1 MPMSGD
7 KVEPCMRKVKPVL
20 SLMPIFLL
28 MIFSSAALAKSVV
41 IATSSV
47 VLTNTPIWVGIE
59 KKFFEESGLTIQ
71 YIVMRSDLAV
81 KGLISGDV
89 DYMQSSSSVLRA
101 AVAGAPLV
109 TILGVYNR
117 TFFDLVARPEIKSLG
132 DLKGKPLGIS
142 RYGAST
148 EYAVRFA
155 LKANGIDPDK
165 DVKLLAV
172 GSGSDAARI
181 SALEGDVISS
191 AVLQVPSNLMAHKL
205 GMRTILPLGDYLETL
220 FAGLG
225 TSNKKI
231 QQNRD
236 EARQVIRS
244 VLRSIDFMAQNPV
257 ETKAIIRRNLRG
269 IEPSAVDYIYSLVV
283 PYATRNGI
291 ASKKALE
298 NSLLGSQFEGKPI
311 NFDKLVDFSIA
322 RELTQGK

>member
-1 MPMSGD
+1 MKKLFS
-7 KVEPCMRKVKPVL
+7 VL
-20 SLMPIFLL
+20 LAAAIFLHP
-28 MIFSSAALAKSVV
+28 FLAVNCEAKNIV

-47 VLTNTPIWVGIE
+47 VLTNVPIWVGIE
-59 KKFFEESGLTIQ
+59 RKFFEESGLTVQ
-71 YIVMRSDLAV
+71 YLVMRSDLAV

-89 DYMQSSSSVLRA
+89 DYMQSESSVLRA

-236 EARQVIRS
+236 EARQVIRG

-257 ETKAIIRRNLRG
+257 ETKAIIRRNLRD

-322 RELTQGK
+322 REVSEGR

>member
-1 MPMSGD
+1 MT
-7 KVEPCMRKVKPVL
+7 KVKPVL

-81 KGLISGDV
+81 KGLITGDV
-89 DYMQSSSSVLRA
+89 DYMQSSSSVLSA

-181 SALEGDVISS
+181 SALEGEVISS
-191 AVLQVPSNLMAHKL
+191 AVLQVPSTLVAHKRAL
-205 GMRTILPLGDYLETL
+205 RRMLRQGDYLETL

-225 TSNKKI
+225 TS
-231 QQNRD
+231 
-236 EARQVIRS
+236 RS
-244 VLRSIDFMAQNPV
+244 
-257 ETKAIIRRNLRG
+257 EERRVGN
-269 IEPSAVDYIYSLVV
+269 I
-283 PYATRNGI
+283 
-291 ASKKALE
+291 
-298 NSLLGSQFEGKPI
+298 
-311 NFDKLVDFSIA
+311 
-322 RELTQGK
+322 

>member
-1 MPMSGD
+1 MKQA
-7 KVEPCMRKVKPVL
+7 KVARLLVLTPV
-20 SLMPIFLL
+20 FLL
-28 MIFSSAALAKSVV
+28 FVICAEAQAKNIV

-59 KKFFEESGLTIQ
+59 KKFFEESGLTVQ

-81 KGLISGDV
+81 KGLITGDV

-117 TFFDLVARPEIKSLG
+117 TFFDLVARPEVKSLG
-132 DLKGKPLGIS
+132 DLRGKAIGIS

-155 LKANGIDPDK
+155 LKANNIDPDK

-181 SALEGDVISS
+181 SALEGEIISA

-225 TSNKKI
+225 TSSKKI

-236 EARQVIRS
+236 EARQVIRV
-244 VLRSIDFMAQNPV
+244 VLKSIDFMTYHPI
-257 ETKAIIRRNLRG
+257 ETKAIIRKNLLG
-269 IEPSAVDYIYSLVV
+269 IEPSAVDYIYNLVV
-283 PYATRNGI
+283 PNATRNGI

-311 NFDKLVDFSIA
+311 NFDKSVDFSMA
-322 RELTQGK
+322 REVSQAK

>member
-1 MPMSGD
+1 
-7 KVEPCMRKVKPVL
+7 MRKRKQAL
-20 SLMPIFLL
+20 SILPIVLL
-28 MIFSSAALAKSVV
+28 MFFCSAAHAKNVV
-41 IATSSV
+41 IATSAV

-81 KGLISGDV
+81 KGLITGDV

-117 TFFDLVARPEIKSLG
+117 TFFDLVTRPEIKSLG
-132 DLKGKPLGIS
+132 DLKGKAIGIS

-181 SALEGDVISS
+181 SALEGDVVSG

-205 GMRTILPLGDYLETL
+205 GMRTILPLGDYLDTL
-220 FAGLG
+220 FSGLG
-225 TSNKKI
+225 TSSKKI

-236 EARQVIRS
+236 EAKQVIRG
-244 VLRSIDFMAQNPV
+244 VLKSIDFMTHNPV
-257 ETKAIIRRNLRG
+257 ETKAIVRKNLRG

-298 NSLLGSQFEGKPI
+298 NSLLGSQFEGKPV

-322 RELTQGK
+322 REVTQ

>member
-1 MPMSGD
+1 MS
-7 KVEPCMRKVKPVL
+7 KIKQAL
-20 SLMPIFLL
+20 SIMPIFLL
-28 MIFSSAALAKSVV
+28 MFFCSTVQAKNLV

-47 VLTNTPIWVGIE
+47 VLTNTPIWVGID

-81 KGLISGDV
+81 KGLITGDV

-132 DLKGKPLGIS
+132 DLRGKPIGIS

-155 LKANGIDPDK
+155 LKANNIDPDK

-181 SALEGDVISS
+181 SALEGDVVSG

-225 TSNKKI
+225 TSSKKL

-236 EARQVIRS
+236 EARQVIRG
-244 VLRSIDFMAQNPV
+244 VLKSIDFMTYNPV

-311 NFDKLVDFSIA
+311 NFEKLVDFSIA
-322 RELTQGK
+322 REVAPGK

>member
-1 MPMSGD
+1 MT
-7 KVEPCMRKVKPVL
+7 KVKPVL

-81 KGLISGDV
+81 KGLITGDV

-181 SALEGDVISS
+181 SALEGDVIAG

-236 EARQVIRS
+236 EAKQVIRG
-244 VLRSIDFMAQNPV
+244 VLKSIDFMAQNPA
-257 ETKAIIRRNLRG
+257 ETKAIIRKSLRG

-322 RELTQGK
+322 REVTQGK

>member
-1 MPMSGD
+1 
-7 KVEPCMRKVKPVL
+7 MRKVKPVL
-20 SLMPIFLL
+20 AMMPIFLL
-28 MIFSSAALAKSVV
+28 TIFSSAALAKTVV

-81 KGLISGDV
+81 KGLITGDV

-225 TSNKKI
+225 TSSKKI

-236 EARQVIRS
+236 EARQVIRG

-257 ETKAIIRRNLRG
+257 ETKAIIRSRLRG

-283 PYATRNGI
+283 PYATKNGI

>member
-1 MPMSGD
+1 MKQVKQTFLFAPLFILTLFC
-7 KVEPCMRKVKPVL
+7 VEL
-20 SLMPIFLL
+20 Q
-28 MIFSSAALAKSVV
+28 AKEIV

-59 KKFFEESGLTIQ
+59 KKFFDESGLTVQ

-81 KGLISGDV
+81 KGLITGDV

-132 DLKGKPLGIS
+132 DLRGKPVGIS

-155 LKANGIDPDK
+155 LKANHIDPDK

-181 SALEGDVISS
+181 SALEGDIVAA

-205 GMRTILPLGDYLETL
+205 GMRTILPLGDYMETL

-225 TSNKKI
+225 TSSKKI
-231 QQNRD
+231 QQNRE
-236 EARQVIRS
+236 EARQVIRG
-244 VLRSIDFMAQNPV
+244 VLKSIDYMTHNPV
-257 ETKAIIRRNLRG
+257 ETKAIIRKNLRG

-283 PYATRNGI
+283 PNATRNGI

-298 NSLLGSQFEGKPI
+298 NSLLGSQFEGKPV

-322 RELTQGK
+322 REMTQGK

>member
-1 MPMSGD
+1 MKKLRYILALTG
-7 KVEPCMRKVKPVL
+7 L
-20 SLMPIFLL
+20 YL
-28 MIFSSAALAKSVV
+28 SSALCGASHGKNIV

-59 KKFFEESGLTIQ
+59 RKFFEDAGLRVE

-81 KGLISGDV
+81 KGLITGDV

-117 TFFDLVARPEIKSLG
+117 TFFDLVARPEIKSLN
-132 DLKGKPLGIS
+132 DLRGKPIGIS

-155 LKANGIDPDK
+155 LKANNIDPDK

-172 GSGSDAARI
+172 AGGSDSARI
-181 SALEGDVISS
+181 SALESKIVAA
-191 AVLQVPSNLMAHKL
+191 AVLQVPSNLIAHKL
-205 GMRTILPLGDYLETL
+205 GHKTILPLGDYMETL

-225 TSNKKI
+225 TRQRKLQAEREEVKQVVRVIGKSL
-231 QQNRD
+231 D
-236 EARQVIRS
+236 YMARYPS
-244 VLRSIDFMAQNPV
+244 
-257 ETKAIIRRNLRG
+257 ETKAIIQKNLRG
-269 IEPSAVDYIYSLVV
+269 IEPSAVEHIYELVV
-283 PYATRNGI
+283 KHATKTGV

-298 NSLLGSQFEGKPI
+298 NSLLGTPFEGKPV
-311 NFDKLVDFSIA
+311 NFDKFVDFSIA
-322 RELTQGK
+322 REVN